1 MMICDKFFIF
11 TANTKYFYKIM
22 SDKIRYHVA
31 AGSYRV
37 DTMKPM
43 LLEAYLGTCVGVAL
57 HDPVAGVGGLIH
69 LLLPEPIS
77 IEGASEPEKYASTG
91 LPLFIQAIYDAGASP
106 ENIRASIAG
115 GALVGPIDDSDLE
128 LDIGGRT
135 TERVM
140 QFIAEKNI
148 QVEQLET
155 GGFFTCHLIL
165 DLNTGKCRIE
175 PAGFDKLSA
184 NADIIIPEP
193 DQISRSLKDLRPIP
207 QVALKILRI
216 INEELYEIQ
225 NLTEEIRKDQVI
237 SARTLQLCNSV
248 MFASRKKIESLDHAL
263 VMLGQHLL
271 LKFVI
276 SASLNSYFN
285 QTSKGY
291 SLCKGGLYHHAVGTA
306 VIAEKLANLT
316 GKAQPAMAYT
326 AGLLHDIGKVV
337 LDQFINSGFPLFYRE
352 LNEEGKNFSEVE
364 KQVLGTDHTEVG
376 ADLALSWSF
385 PESLIETI
393 RFHHYPENAIQ
404 HKELVHIVYLA
415 DLLMSRFHTGLEL
428 ERLNTEPLAARMQTI
443 GLSISEFPKL
453 VDHIP
458 VQVLES
464 SPELALMAS
473 EGLRDER
480 I

>member
-1 MMICDKFFIF
+1 MINFSYLQI
-11 TANTKYFYKIM
+11 NTGYLYIIM
-22 SDKIRYHVA
+22 SDHIRYHVA

-37 DTMKPM
+37 DTTKRMV
-43 LLEAYLGTCVGVAL
+43 LEAYLGTCVGVAL

-77 IEGASEPEKYASTG
+77 IESASQPEKYASTG
-91 LPLFIQAIYDAGASP
+91 FPLFLQALYDMGAAA
-106 ENIRASIAG
+106 ENMRASIAG

-140 QFIAEKNI
+140 QFIADENI

-165 DLNTGKCRIE
+165 DMNTGKCRIE
-175 PAGFDKLSA
+175 PAGFDKLSVD
-184 NADIIIPEP
+184 ADIKIPEP
-193 DQISRSLKDLRPIP
+193 NEISRSLNDLRPIP

-225 NLTEEIRKDQVI
+225 NVTEEIRKDQVI
-237 SARTLQLCNSV
+237 SARTLKLCNSV
-248 MFASRKKIESLDHAL
+248 IFASRNKIESLDHAL

-276 SASLNSYFN
+276 SASLNSFFN
-285 QTSKGY
+285 QIGQGY

-316 GKAQPAMAYT
+316 GKAEPSMAYT

-337 LDQFINSGFPLFYRE
+337 LDQFINSGFSLFYRE

-376 ADLALSWSF
+376 AQLALNWSF
-385 PESLIETI
+385 PKSLVETI
-393 RFHHYPENAIQ
+393 RYHHVPENAAT
-404 HKELVHIVYLA
+404 HKALVHIVYLA
-415 DLLMSRFHTGLEL
+415 DLLMSRFHTGLEM
-428 ERLNTEPLAARMQTI
+428 ERLNTDALATRMETI

-458 VQVLES
+458 AQALES
-464 SPELALMAS
+464 SPELALM
-473 EGLRDER
+473 GT
-480 I
+480 